1 MGRGRKSQK
10 KGFHGFSVTP
20 PCTALSQHEVP
31 EVAGWGCVFAPLRF
45 LEDLLPVGKGLGSFG
60 ESALL
65 GGWMEPQI
73 SGWSRGAGKRKG
85 INARAEVAI
94 QINARAEVVSNVT
107 VFFPIPESRR

>member
-1 MGRGRKSQK
+1 M
-10 KGFHGFSVTP
+10 
-20 PCTALSQHEVP
+20 
-31 EVAGWGCVFAPLRF
+31 FAPLRF

>member
-1 MGRGRKSQK
+1 M
-10 KGFHGFSVTP
+10 
-20 PCTALSQHEVP
+20 
-31 EVAGWGCVFAPLRF
+31 FAPLRF

-85 INARAEVAI
+85 INARAEVANQINARAEVAIQINARAKVVI
-94 QINARAEVVSNVT
+94 QINARAEVASNVT